1 MSEITDN
8 MEISKEKMKDIVL
21 KDDASPYGGT
31 AFNGETL
38 YDFCESVDLL
48 ECDDLEEINKAL
60 QECGI
65 CPINESDIG

>member
-1 MSEITDN
+1 MAFRIT
-8 MEISKEKMKDIVL
+8 KERMKDIVL

-31 AFNGETL
+31 AFHGETL

-48 ECDDLEEINKAL
+48 ECGDLNEINKAL

>member
-1 MSEITDN
+1 MSEITDK

-48 ECDDLEEINKAL
+48 ESDLGEINKAL
-60 QECGI
+60 RECGI

>member
-1 MSEITDN
+1 MEIT
-8 MEISKEKMKDIVL
+8 EEKMKDIVL

>member
-8 MEISKEKMKDIVL
+8 MEITKEKMKDIVL

-38 YDFCESVDLL
+38 YDFCKSVDLL
-48 ECDDLEEINKAL
+48 ECDLGEINKAL